1 MFLCGEST
9 TAATRTPATPTS
21 DDDLWLS
28 PKHQQQGENVS
39 MFRFDCTGRDNL
51 PLNPAMIFLV
61 SQVHLLS
68 DLLGQADGVLAFR
81 EVLESSPALRAL
93 MAEARSRGDP
103 MVVDE
108 SQYQLV
114 EEKLGEK
121 QPK

>member
-1 MFLCGEST
+1 M
-9 TAATRTPATPTS
+9 R
-21 DDDLWLS
+21 
-28 PKHQQQGENVS
+28 K
-39 MFRFDCTGRDNL
+39 RFVFSAGRAIIYHV
-51 PLNPAMIFLV
+51 NPAAMTIFLA

-103 MVVDE
+103 MDVQE
-108 SQYQLV
+108 SQYQRI

-121 QPK
+121 QPKRTQ

>member
-1 MFLCGEST
+1 MFL
-9 TAATRTPATPTS
+9 A
-21 DDDLWLS
+21 
-28 PKHQQQGENVS
+28 
-39 MFRFDCTGRDNL
+39 
-51 PLNPAMIFLV
+51 